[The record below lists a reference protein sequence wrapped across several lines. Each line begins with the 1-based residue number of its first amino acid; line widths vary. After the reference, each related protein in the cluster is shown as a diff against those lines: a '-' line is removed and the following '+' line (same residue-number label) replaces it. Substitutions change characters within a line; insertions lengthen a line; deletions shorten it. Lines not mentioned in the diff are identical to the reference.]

1 MLFILKLNAMKPR
14 ILFLLWLLCAGA
26 FPVCA
31 QGSGIQFNVLKLA
44 QDDVP
49 QSVADAL
56 DVKLKG
62 ILTRN
67 GAASANSSN
76 VFAIEPVLEVG
87 EPLSAEGV
95 MQQVTLVRGE
105 LTLLVKNRVD
115 GSLYYSL
122 AVPLKGHSDGDREKA
137 LKSMVNGIKVS
148 DVRYTRFVRLARQK
162 IDDYY
167 AANCA
172 TILVKA
178 KSLYDTGRYAEAMS
192 YLSAVSEVL
201 PCYEQAAAMM
211 AEIAARR
218 PQPRDTIVVRRRVPA
233 GE

>member
-1 MLFILKLNAMKPR
+1 MYNAMKPR
-14 ILFLLWLLCAGA
+14 IFFLLWLLWAGV
-26 FPVCA
+26 FPVFA
-31 QGSGIQFNVLKLA
+31 QNDGIQFNVLRLA
-44 QDDVP
+44 QDGVP

-56 DVKLKG
+56 DVKLKS

-67 GAASANSSN
+67 GAASANNSN
-76 VFAIEPVLEVG
+76 VFAIEPVLETD

-95 MQQVTLVRGE
+95 MQQVTLIRGE

-122 AVPLKGHSDGDREKA
+122 TVPLKGHSDGNREKA
-137 LKSMVNGIKVS
+137 LKSMVDGIKVS
-148 DVRYTRFVRLARQK
+148 DVRYTRFVRVARQK

-172 TILVKA
+172 TILIKA

-192 YLSAVSEVL
+192 YLSAVSEAL
-201 PCYEQAAAMM
+201 PCYEQAAVMM
-211 AEIAARR
+211 AEMKASQ